1 MHFPS
6 VGTIA
11 KVLSSSVHSMS
22 SRLIRKAQLLVKAGA
37 EDSMREAIVKHRVD
51 VEGIMKTLGVVVVVV
66 VVVMVVV

>member
-51 VEGIMKTLGVVVVVV
+51 VEGIMKILGVVVV